1 MLCVGLQQYV
11 SSQAR
16 CVVEDGC
23 VYSTVGATSYEVLQA
38 ACKERFRLA

>member
-11 SSQAR
+11 TSQAQ

-38 ACKERFRLA
+38 AWKSVFA